1 MTLESLPPRTKFFT
15 NGKEI
20 DSGFVTYSE
29 MIGDLLIAKTSQ
41 PSRAVLDD
49 LLLAFSGGYLNRSDL
64 SGYFED
70 FLNVSKMSSGSLK
83 AGKDKDEIKAM
94 QNEVR
99 NYLFQIGLSNK

>member
-1 MTLESLPPRTKFFT
+1 MTLERLPPRTKFFT

-20 DSGFVTYSE
+20 DSTFVTYSE
-29 MIGDLLIAKTSQ
+29 MISNLLDAKTSQ

-49 LLLAFSGGYLNRSDL
+49 LLLAFSGGYINKSDI
-64 SGYFED
+64 SGHFEN